1 MLIDEGRGWEFSVPS
16 LEYAVEFTSLIYIML
31 SMPRIAC
38 ERLGSVL
45 KWIHTYLHASI
56 GQKRSSVL
64 AFINFNHGININVTQ

>member
-16 LEYAVEFTSLIYIML
+16 LEYAVEFTGLIDIML

-45 KWIHTYLHASI
+45 KLINTYLHASI
-56 GQKRSSVL
+56 GQKRA
-64 AFINFNHGININVTQ
+64 AF